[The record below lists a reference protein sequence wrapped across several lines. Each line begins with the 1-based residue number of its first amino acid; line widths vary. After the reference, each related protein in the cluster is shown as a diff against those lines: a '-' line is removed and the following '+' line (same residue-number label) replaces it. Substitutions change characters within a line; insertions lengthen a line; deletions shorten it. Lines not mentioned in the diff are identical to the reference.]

1 MGIEYGVW
9 SAGYGVGMRGGA
21 GEWGSDVG
29 GEGVVDG
36 GLEAADV
43 LHRQVVR
50 VPRLQVLVE
59 HRKDLVV
66 ENLELTDSVDHL
78 LERLQR
84 KRRVSRVTPRPSP
97 KATDNSKPMVW
108 LTDRHLCINS
118 TATYSRTPYTLAK
131 IGLWLRLDWLRS
143 NSNKIRLWLRLDDGQ
158 DKTLPK
164 IRLWLT

>member
-1 MGIEYGVW
+1 MWFTGCVGDGYRVWGVECRLRGGVW
-9 SAGYGVGMRGGA
+9 G

-84 KRRVSRVTPRPSP
+84 KRRVSRITPRPSP

-131 IGLWLRLDWLRS
+131 IGLWLRLD
-143 NSNKIRLWLRLDDGQ
+143 
-158 DKTLPK
+158 
-164 IRLWLT
+164 